1 MLLKQ
6 QLELVTK
13 KLIQVLHLLSE
24 EEYKSPSILLSN
36 HSIGAHTRHIIELFL
51 CLLDGYEVGTICYA
65 TRQRD
70 KRIEMDSILAVQL
83 LLYIETEINKPN
95 KPLVMQELN
104 ASSEP
109 DHLDIDTNYDREV
122 LYNIEHAIHHMALI
136 SIGVKEKSKIR
147 LPENFGVAYSTSE
160 HKKSCAQ

>member
-1 MLLKQ
+1 MLIKK

-13 KLIQVLHLLSE
+13 NLTNLLQLLSA
-24 EEYKSPSILLSN
+24 EEYNSPSILLNN

-51 CLLDGYEVGTICYA
+51 CLLNGYEKGTICYA
-65 TRQRD
+65 ARERD
-70 KRIEMDSILAVQL
+70 KKIEMDSMLAVQL
-83 LLYIETEINKPN
+83 LYNIETEINKPN

-109 DHLDIDTNYDREV
+109 NYLFIDTNFDREL

-136 SIGVKEKSKIR
+136 SIAVKEKTNIS
-147 LPENFGVAYSTSE
+147 LPANFGVAYSTTQ
-160 HKKSCAQ
+160 HKKSCVQ